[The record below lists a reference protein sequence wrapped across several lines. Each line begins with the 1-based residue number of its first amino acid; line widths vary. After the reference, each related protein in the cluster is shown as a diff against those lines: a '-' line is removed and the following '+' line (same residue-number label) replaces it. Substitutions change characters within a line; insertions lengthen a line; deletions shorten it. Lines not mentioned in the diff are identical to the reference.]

1 MNDVAI
7 IGVGL
12 HPFGRFGDKT
22 AMAMGAEAIQLALTD
37 AGVTWRDIQFGVG
50 GSHTV
55 TNPNAVSSL
64 VGLSGIPFTDVFNAC
79 ATSATAVQTAADA
92 IRAGRA
98 DVAIAFGMDKHPR
111 GAFVGDPAN
120 LALPKWYGENGQ
132 YITTK
137 FFGMNANRY
146 CHEHGISSAT
156 LAKVAA
162 KNFRNGALNPNAFRR
177 DLISEEE
184 ILSSRMVNYPLTQYM
199 FCAPDEGA
207 AAAVLCRADLAERF
221 TRRPVFVRATE
232 IRSRIYGAY
241 EVHATYAAVEEDEPP
256 TARAAR
262 AAFESAGIAPDRR
275 RRDPAPGH
283 RGRRRGHRHG
293 RGRLLRARRPG
304 EARRGGRDR
313 DRRLHAR
320 QHRRRSHRQRR
331 AHRRVGSSAGPRARA
346 PAPGRGR
353 RASGAGQPRGSASR
367 RCTARRARRP
377 PPSCRPDPS
386 FTHSTLRVMS
396 GG

>member
-22 AMAMGAEAIQLALTD
+22 AMAMGADAIRLALSD
-37 AGVTWRDIQFGVG
+37 AGVTWRDVEFGVG

-79 ATSATAVQTAADA
+79 ATSASAVQVAADA

-98 DVAIAFGMDKHPR
+98 DMAIAFGLDKHPR

-120 LALPKWYGENGQ
+120 LALPRWYGENGQ

-146 CHEHGISSAT
+146 CHDHGISSAT

-162 KNFRNGALNPNAFRR
+162 KNYRNGALNPDAFRR
-177 DLISEEE
+177 EPISEDE

-207 AAAVLCRADLAERF
+207 AAAVLCRADLADRY
-221 TRRPVFVRATE
+221 TSTPVFVRATE
-232 IRSRIYGAY
+232 IRSRSYGAY
-241 EVHATYAAVEEDEPP
+241 EVHASYAAVEEDEPP
-256 TARAAR
+256 TARASR
-262 AAFESAGIAPDRR
+262 AAFESAGIAPADV
-275 RRDPAPGH
+275 DVIQLQDTEAG
-283 RGRRRGHRHG
+283 
-293 RGRLLRARRPG
+293 AEVIAMG
-304 EARRGGRDR
+304 EAGFCTHCDQEKLLGEGATEIDGPMPINTDGG
-313 DRRLHAR
+313 LIAN
-320 QHRRRSHRQRR
+320 
-331 AHRRVGSSAGPRARA
+331 GEPIG
-346 PAPGRGR
+346 
-353 RASGAGQPRGSASR
+353 ASGLRQVHELVRQLRGEAGDRQVA
-367 RCTARRARRP
+367 
-377 PPSCRPDPS
+377 
-386 FTHSTLRVMS
+386 
-396 GG
+396 GGVEVAAVANGGGPIAGAMLLTREG